1 MRHGK
6 KKLHLLKGDIEV
18 DSREFRNAM
27 GKFATGV
34 TVISTEVEGVYHG
47 MTANGFMSISLD
59 PTLVA
64 ISIGERAQTL
74 KLIQESKRFG
84 VSILEKNQ
92 LDISKRFA
100 GQIPSDESFQ
110 FDISNGFP
118 LIEDALVQI
127 VCRVEQEIVAG
138 DHTIFLGRPEQL
150 HVKDGEPLLFANGQY
165 AALNRQYATL

>member
-1 MRHGK
+1 M
-6 KKLHLLKGDIEV
+6 

-34 TVISTEVEGVYHG
+34 TVISTDVDGDYHG

-59 PTLVA
+59 PALVA

-84 VSILEKNQ
+84 VSILAKEQ

-100 GQIPSDESFQ
+100 GQVNVEEPFQ
-110 FDISNGFP
+110 FDVSNGFP
-118 LIEDALVQI
+118 VVAGALVQI
-127 VCRVEQEIVAG
+127 ICRVEQEIQAG
-138 DHTIFLGRPEQL
+138 DHTIFLGHPEQVY
-150 HVKDGEPLLFANGQY
+150 VKDGEPLLFASGQY
-165 AALNRQYATL
+165 ASLNPQYVTS

>member
-1 MRHGK
+1 M
-6 KKLHLLKGDIEV
+6 

-34 TVISTEVEGVYHG
+34 TVISTEVDGIYHG

-84 VSILEKNQ
+84 VSILEKDQ
-92 LDISKRFA
+92 IDISKRFA
-100 GQIPSDESFQ
+100 GQIPSDEAFQ
-110 FDISNGFP
+110 FDLSNGFP
-118 LIEDALVQI
+118 LVEGALVQI

-150 HVKDGEPLLFANGQY
+150 HVKDGEPLLFASG
-165 AALNRQYATL
+165 QYATLNKEYVTL

>member
-1 MRHGK
+1 M
-6 KKLHLLKGDIEV
+6 

-34 TVISTEVEGVYHG
+34 TVISTDVDGDYHG

-59 PTLVA
+59 PALVA

-84 VSILEKNQ
+84 VSILAKEQ

-100 GQIPSDESFQ
+100 GQVNVEEPFQ
-110 FDISNGFP
+110 FDVSNGFP
-118 LIEDALVQI
+118 VVAGALVQI
-127 VCRVEQEIVAG
+127 ICRVEQEITAG
-138 DHTIFLGRPEQL
+138 DHTIFLGHPEQVY
-150 HVKDGEPLLFANGQY
+150 VKDGEPLLFASGQY
-165 AALNRQYATL
+165 ASLNPQYVTS

>member
-1 MRHGK
+1 M
-6 KKLHLLKGDIEV
+6 

-34 TVISTEVEGVYHG
+34 TVISTDVDGDYHG

-59 PTLVA
+59 PALVA

-84 VSILEKNQ
+84 VSILAKEQ

-100 GQIPSDESFQ
+100 GQVNVEEPFQ
-110 FDISNGFP
+110 FDVSNGFP
-118 LIEDALVQI
+118 VVAGALVQI
-127 VCRVEQEIVAG
+127 ICRVEQEILAG
-138 DHTIFLGRPEQL
+138 DHTIFLGHPEQVY
-150 HVKDGEPLLFANGQY
+150 VKDGEPLLFASGQY
-165 AALNRQYATL
+165 ASLNTQYVTS

>member
-1 MRHGK
+1 M
-6 KKLHLLKGDIEV
+6 

-34 TVISTEVEGVYHG
+34 TVISTDVEGNYHG

-59 PTLVA
+59 PTLIA

-92 LDISKRFA
+92 LDISRRFA
-100 GQIPSDESFQ
+100 GQIPSDEAFQ
-110 FDISNGFP
+110 FDLLNGFP
-118 LIEDALVQI
+118 LVEDALVQI

-138 DHTIFLGRPEQL
+138 DHTIFLGQPEQL
-150 HVKDGEPLLFANGQY
+150 YVKDGEPLLFSNGQY
-165 AALNRQYATL
+165 ATLNRQYATL